1 MKLNLSLNSKDWE
14 SAITKAAIEEI
25 EKRIRKNVG
34 RVRSE
39 VKAIVAEAIANS
51 PEIQAL
57 LNDEA
62 LVGSFGFYGGSAEQ
76 QANAIIKSVAETTE
90 VIVSPYR
97 SKSNP
102 LLTVNV
108 QPKHLGNLLAL
119 PEGIIRTRDYD
130 LNWLE
135 WLLTKGDTIVVVGWE
150 YEPGKGMGRSRLG
163 HMIEGGSWRVDPRYS
178 GNIDNNFVTR
188 SLTSDETLAKVMKV
202 LERALS

>member
-25 EKRIRKNVG
+25 EKRIRGNAG

-57 LNDEA
+57 LNDED
-62 LVGSFGFYGGSAEQ
+62 LIGSFGFYGGSAEQ
-76 QANAIIKSVAETTE
+76 QANAIIKSVTETTE

-97 SKSNP
+97 SKANQ
-102 LLTVNV
+102 LLIVNV

-119 PEGIIRTRDYD
+119 PEGIIKTRDYD

-135 WLLTKGDTIVVVGWE
+135 WLLTKGDTIVVVGWT
-150 YEPGKGMGRSRLG
+150 YEPGRGMGRSRLG